1 MVDEKGIARHSEKLK
16 SLCPVLAYA
25 WTQLQKRYKLKMSLE
40 DLPSRISTCEGNVSA
55 RECQGFRD

>member
-25 WTQLQKRYKLKMSLE
+25 WTQIQK
-40 DLPSRISTCEGNVSA
+40 DIN
-55 RECQGFRD
+55 